1 MPRKRYP
8 LTAFLLALV
17 LALTGYQMAVARA
30 QPAPAGQLVIC
41 SGLGLVTVLV
51 DENGQPVSQV
61 HVCPDGLLTLFS
73 GLDSGWEPAARAERW
88 VPVVPVAVA
97 LRTEGQRSPA
107 PQARGPPSS
116 I

>member
-8 LTAFLLALV
+8 LTAFLFALM

-30 QPAPAGQLVIC
+30 QPSPAGQLVIC

-73 GLDSGWEPAARAERW
+73 GLDSGWEPAERAERW
-88 VPVVPVAVA
+88 VRVVPVAVA